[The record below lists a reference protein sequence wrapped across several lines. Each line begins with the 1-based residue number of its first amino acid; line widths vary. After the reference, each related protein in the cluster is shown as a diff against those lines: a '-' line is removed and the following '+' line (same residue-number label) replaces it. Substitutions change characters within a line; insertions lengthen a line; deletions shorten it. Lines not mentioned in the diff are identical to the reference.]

1 MPPECVHAASSAHAF
16 PRKRQTKASPQK
28 ILRAVFFFTTYRKTE
43 SDKTCG
49 KKDTGKEKLPP
60 A

>member
-1 MPPECVHAASSAHAF
+1 MQHPLHMPSPEKDR
-16 PRKRQTKASPQK
+16 PKLPPKK
-28 ILRAVFFFTTYRKTE
+28 ILRAVFIFTTYRKTE

-49 KKDTGKEKLPP
+49 KKDAGKEKLPP